1 MHAAGEAIFTFGY
14 GLFSF
19 ADVLPAYTAAK
30 SIWRWVMRIVM
41 VPGRC
46 STDYIRAGG
55 TFCQSCFASFLMHGC
70 YPDRACITEVV
81 DDGTEETTLVLRY
94 GEYEKV
100 VLMTDENR
108 ELLAFGGWPGWV
120 QFVEDLPGAPGA
132 DLDDQEQRGA

>member
-1 MHAAGEAIFTFGY
+1 
-14 GLFSF
+14 
-19 ADVLPAYTAAK
+19 
-30 SIWRWVMRIVM
+30 MRIVM

-46 STDYIRAGG
+46 STDYIRASG

-100 VLMTDENR
+100 VPMTDENR
-108 ELLAFGGWPGWV
+108 ELLAYGGWPGWV
-120 QFVEDLPGAPGA
+120 QFVEDLPA
-132 DLDDQEQRGA
+132 DLDDQGRCST